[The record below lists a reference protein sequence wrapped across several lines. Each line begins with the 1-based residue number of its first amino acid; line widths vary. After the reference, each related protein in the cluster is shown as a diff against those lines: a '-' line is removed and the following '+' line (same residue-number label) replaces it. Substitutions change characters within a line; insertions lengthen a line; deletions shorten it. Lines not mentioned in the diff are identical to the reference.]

1 MIFKSPYPDLDIP
14 ETNVLQYV
22 FPPGEQPSDEAI
34 WIDASNPQKSLSP
47 RQALPWIHRIGNL
60 LDIMHVGVGEA
71 VMILSPNHIFVPVAY
86 LGIVGAGRV
95 FSGANP
101 IYTPTEIEYQ
111 IRNTGSRLILAH
123 PSLLDKAIDAGRQAG
138 LGPSSIVQFSD
149 IALEPLRGIQD
160 WRFMTEGLDHRQH
173 DPMGAE
179 SKTIL
184 ATVNYS
190 SGTTGLPKGVAVSH
204 YNIVA
209 NADQTIFM
217 RKQGYK
223 SPPQGQLYMCVM
235 APKMQIPVYIMHSF
249 HYETF
254 LWSIEK
260 YRITHLQTAPPILVM
275 LEKRPETAKY
285 DLSSLKGILCGAAPL
300 SRELQNVIS
309 NRFKVNITQGWGMTE
324 VTCGAIHVPSGALDD
339 TGSVGQLDPNT
350 ECKILDDNGLEV
362 APGEPGEMFIRG
374 PQVCLGYWRNVE
386 ATRESID
393 SSKWLK
399 TGDIAVV
406 KDGWFWIVD
415 RKKELIKVNGLQ
427 VAPAELEAVLLKND
441 HVADAGVVGITLAGK
456 ELPRAYIALQEG
468 SKGGVSS
475 EAIQEW
481 MKSRVAKYKWLDGG
495 IRFVDEVPK
504 LASGKIQRKTLRV
517 WAEQDAEEM
526 AGRPGP
532 RL

>member
-111 IRNTGSRLILAH
+111 IRNTGTRLILAH

-160 WRFMTEGLDHRQH
+160 WRFMTEGLDHRQY

-223 SPPQGQLYMCVM
+223 SPPRGTERWLGFLPLYHAYGMCT
-235 APKMQIPVYIMHSF
+235 QF
-249 HYETF
+249 TF
-254 LWSIEK
+254 G
-260 YRITHLQTAPPILVM
+260 
-275 LEKRPETAKY
+275 
-285 DLSSLKGILCGAAPL
+285 LKA
-300 SRELQNVIS
+300 
-309 NRFKVNITQGWGMTE
+309 
-324 VTCGAIHVPSGALDD
+324 
-339 TGSVGQLDPNT
+339 
-350 ECKILDDNGLEV
+350 
-362 APGEPGEMFIRG
+362 EP
-374 PQVCLGYWRNVE
+374 
-386 ATRESID
+386 
-393 SSKWLK
+393 
-399 TGDIAVV
+399 
-406 KDGWFWIVD
+406 
-415 RKKELIKVNGLQ
+415 
-427 VAPAELEAVLLKND
+427 
-441 HVADAGVVGITLAGK
+441 
-456 ELPRAYIALQEG
+456 
-468 SKGGVSS
+468 
-475 EAIQEW
+475 
-481 MKSRVAKYKWLDGG
+481 
-495 IRFVDEVPK
+495 
-504 LASGKIQRKTLRV
+504 
-517 WAEQDAEEM
+517 
-526 AGRPGP
+526 
-532 RL
+532 